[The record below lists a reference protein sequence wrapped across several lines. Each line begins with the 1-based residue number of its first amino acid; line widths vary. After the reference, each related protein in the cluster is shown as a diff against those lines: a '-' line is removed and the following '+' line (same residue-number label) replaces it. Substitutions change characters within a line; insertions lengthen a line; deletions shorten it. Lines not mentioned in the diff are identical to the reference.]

1 MHIVPLG
8 HARDHGTRTFDCKL
22 EGSLEVHP
30 ESLAAR
36 SHAAVTKFIKI
47 AISGA
52 TMEVFQCL
60 SSANIAFDGINSL
73 CI

>member
-22 EGSLEVHP
+22 ESSLEVHP

-36 SHAAVTKFIKI
+36 SHAPVTKFIKI

-52 TMEVFQCL
+52 TMEVF
-60 SSANIAFDGINSL
+60 
-73 CI
+73 